1 MHPVQKEAVEAYIA
15 SPSDAV
21 KKKRAIEGR
30 DHANLRLGDLRG
42 HGADGVS
49 VCDCGDSKCLSKEVE
64 CGLHKH
70 YRACAP
76 SGVQILWKVD
86 GAGAPKGIG
95 PYDVC
100 LRIVP
105 LPLPDGMVVTV

>member
-1 MHPVQKEAVEAYIA
+1 MRLWRTTRAVGTE
-15 SPSDAV
+15 S
-21 KKKRAIEGR
+21 G
-30 DHANLRLGDLRG
+30 LRRG